1 MKKYDVIIVG
11 AGPAGIFSA
20 LELVSKKKNA
30 KILIIE
36 KGRDI
41 DQRKCPMMIKDVSCK
56 ACPECALLSG
66 WGGAG
71 AFSDGKLNLS
81 PDIGGFLL
89 RYTDNDTLQSLID
102 YADSI
107 YIKYGAPKK
116 AYGGSREEIQK
127 IERLASKNNIVF
139 VPSRIRHIGTDR
151 CRVLLKKIKKS
162 LNGKVETL
170 FGADAES
177 VLVEKG
183 RAVGIRLKNRDKIY
197 SDYVILA
204 PGQGR
209 FKVA

>member
-107 YIKYGAPKK
+107 YIKYGAPK
-116 AYGGSREEIQK
+116 RLTEEA
-127 IERLASKNNIVF
+127 ER
-139 VPSRIRHIGTDR
+139 
-151 CRVLLKKIKKS
+151 
-162 LNGKVETL
+162 
-170 FGADAES
+170 
-177 VLVEKG
+177 
-183 RAVGIRLKNRDKIY
+183 
-197 SDYVILA
+197 
-204 PGQGR
+204 R
-209 FKVA
+209 FRR